1 MRRQSKIPLRPR
13 PSFEAKAKAED
24 RIVEAKAKAKART
37 VEAKAKAKDTKFCPR
52 GSSRPRPGLEDY
64 IIELCYQAHQWC

>member
-1 MRRQSKIPLRPR
+1 MRRQSKIPLSPR
-13 PSFEAKAKAED
+13 PSFEAKAKAKD
-24 RIVEAKAKAKART
+24 RT

-64 IIELCYQAHQWC
+64 ITVFLLPSLQLTVPYPLL